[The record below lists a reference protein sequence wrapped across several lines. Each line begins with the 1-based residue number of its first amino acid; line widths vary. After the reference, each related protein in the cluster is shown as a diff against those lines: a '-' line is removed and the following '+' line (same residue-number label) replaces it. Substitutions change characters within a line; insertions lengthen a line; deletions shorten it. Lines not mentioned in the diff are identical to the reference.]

1 MPNAPS
7 TKSQDLPT
15 PNQSFSG
22 NNTLDGAGKNSFA
35 AKAANY
41 RPKNVFME
49 VVAATVSRFAARL
62 IDLTTGKAYSAN
74 ELIPFVEAGLT
85 PSLNTVGSDL
95 GAAVRGFKKS
105 MNDGDAEES
114 VRQIKQ
120 DAADAEFPEAAKARA
135 ETKSGDRSA

>member
-15 PNQSFSG
+15 PDQTVSG

-74 ELIPFVEAGLT
+74 ELISYVEAGLA
-85 PSLNTVGSDL
+85 PNLNTVGYDL
-95 GAAVRGFKKS
+95 GSGGVLQLGVYPTA
-105 MNDGDAEES
+105 
-114 VRQIKQ
+114 KQ
-120 DAADAEFPEAAKARA
+120 HGLIYR
-135 ETKSGDRSA
+135 KSGSNIGGPLVIELPSAANSFQ